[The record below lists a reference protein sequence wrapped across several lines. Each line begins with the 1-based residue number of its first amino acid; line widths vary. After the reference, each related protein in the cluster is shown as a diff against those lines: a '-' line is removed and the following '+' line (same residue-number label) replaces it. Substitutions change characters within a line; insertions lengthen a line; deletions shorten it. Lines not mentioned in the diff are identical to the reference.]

1 MSAQI
6 NLYHARFLNVRDWLH
21 LNYVALAAAIVF
33 FLLGIWTVIAQREL
47 HQTQTKAAALL
58 NTLET
63 TKAAVE
69 EATQRTNQPANPQL
83 LAEIAHAQAT
93 LSRRDEIVHL
103 LESGTV
109 GNSQGFSTFLS
120 GFARQVPT
128 GLWLT
133 GFTLSSGGAN
143 MEIRGSTYDEKTVPE
158 YIRRLGRETLFQGR
172 QFSALS
178 LQRDASS
185 DTASAANTAL
195 ATQTAVSPAP
205 TFPSLSGTSLTTPR
219 RTIHFVL
226 TPMSSTGDSE

>member
-103 LESGTV
+103 LESGAV

-172 QFSALS
+172 QFSAL
-178 LQRDASS
+178 L
-185 DTASAANTAL
+185 AA
-195 ATQTAVSPAP
+195 
-205 TFPSLSGTSLTTPR
+205 R
-219 RTIHFVL
+219 HKR
-226 TPMSSTGDSE
+226 